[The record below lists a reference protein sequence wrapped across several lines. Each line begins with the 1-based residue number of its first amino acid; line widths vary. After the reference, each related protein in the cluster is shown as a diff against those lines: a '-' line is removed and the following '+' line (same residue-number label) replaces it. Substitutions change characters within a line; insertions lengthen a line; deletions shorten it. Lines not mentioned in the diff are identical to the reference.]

1 MPKASLCRFSL
12 SMPQA
17 LVEQLDSMC
26 AAKGYESRSQAV
38 ADMVRDALVEH
49 RANTGS
55 REIAGNITLVYDH
68 HRRNIQAQLTH
79 IQHDH
84 GPVVIS
90 TLHVHLDHHN
100 CMEVLA
106 VRGVAKTVRGL
117 ADKLI
122 AVKGIKHGKMTVT
135 TTGVEFHR

>member
-1 MPKASLCRFSL
+1 MPKAALCRFSL
-12 SMPQA
+12 SMPED
-17 LVEQLDSMC
+17 LVAQLDSMC

-68 HRRNIQAQLTH
+68 HKRNIQAQLTR

-106 VRGVAKTVRGL
+106 VRGSAKTVRGL
-117 ADKLI
+117 ADRLI
-122 AVKGIKHGKMTVT
+122 AVKGIKHGKLTVT
-135 TTGVEFHR
+135 TTGTEFHR